1 MPKTS
6 NLRVGLIGYGYA
18 GKTFHAPLIHAT
30 PGLSLVAI
38 ASSRPADVLADWP
51 DIVVKTEPDRLLAH
65 PGIDLIVIASPND
78 THHPLARAAIAAG
91 KHVVIDKPFT
101 LDVREAEDLWV
112 RAEQAGLLLSVFH
125 NRRWDNDFVALCE
138 TVRSG
143 ALGRIVEFTSRFD
156 RYRPEVKNRWR
167 EANGA
172 GSGLWYDLG
181 PHLIDQTLQ
190 LFGMPSA
197 VSADLALRRDGAQA
211 VDDFH
216 VVLHYP
222 QMRAVLAASTLVS
235 GGTPRFLVQGTTGAW
250 SVAGLDVQESCLK
263 AGLLPGDA
271 GWGVDLR
278 QAQLFRSQNDQI
290 SVNDCALP
298 LGNYAGYYEGIR
310 DALLGHGSNPVTASQ
325 ARDVMRLLDVARQSN
340 AEGRRIALI

>member
-6 NLRVGLIGYGYA
+6 DLRVGLIGYGYA
-18 GKTFHAPLIHAT
+18 GKTFHAPLINAT

-65 PGIDLIVIASPND
+65 PGLDLVVIASPND

-101 LDVREAEDLWV
+101 LDLREAEDLWV

-125 NRRWDNDFVALCE
+125 NRRWDNDFIALRE
-138 TVRSG
+138 TINSG
-143 ALGRIVEFTSRFD
+143 ALGRVVEFTSRFD
-156 RYRPEVKNRWR
+156 RYRPEVKTRWR
-167 EANGA
+167 EANVAGA
-172 GSGLWYDLG
+172 GLWYDLG
-181 PHLIDQTLQ
+181 PHLIDQALQ

-197 VSADLALRRDGAQA
+197 LTADMALRRDGAQA

-216 VVLHYP
+216 VLLHYP
-222 QMRAVLAASTLVS
+222 KMRAVLAASTLVG
-235 GGTPRFLVQGTTGAW
+235 GGTPRFLVQGTAAAW
-250 SVAGLDVQESCLK
+250 SVSGLDVQESCLK
-263 AGLLPGDA
+263 AGLLPGQA
-271 GWGVDLR
+271 GWGVDQR
-278 QAQLFRSQNDQI
+278 QAQLFHSKNDQI
-290 SVNDCALP
+290 SVTDCPLP
-298 LGNYAGYYEGIR
+298 QGNYAAYYVAIR
-310 DALLGHGSNPVTASQ
+310 DALLGKGQSPVTAAQ
-325 ARDVMRLLDVARQSN
+325 ARDVMRILDVARQSD